1 MTKHGFK
8 RIAVLVAAAV
18 LALGVLSACTS
29 PMQTSANS
37 AQQANRTYMSQVN
50 QIMETLQTDLKGFTD
65 AVSRNDLVNMQ
76 TQADSALSD
85 LDKLGSLDVPDGF
98 DDIQSNYVDGTTKLR
113 QALNDYIALYTEMAK
128 TDGSYDQDAY
138 NARIATIQQEYN
150 DGVAALKAGDEA
162 AASK

>member
-1 MTKHGFK
+1 MD
-8 RIAVLVAAAV
+8 
-18 LALGVLSACTS
+18 
-29 PMQTSANS
+29 
-37 AQQANRTYMSQVN
+37 
-50 QIMETLQTDLKGFTD
+50 TLQTDLKGFTD

-76 TQADSALSD
+76 TQADSALGD
-85 LDKLGSLDVPDGF
+85 LDKLSSLDVPDGF

-113 QALNDYIALYTEMAK
+113 RALNDYIALYTEMAK